1 MSNPVTISPNIQSGE
16 PVFTNTRV
24 PVKNLFDYLKAWH
37 SLNEFLADFPSVKKE
52 QAIQVI
58 DHFENLLNF
67 HVIANEKGAAWENL
81 PQKLKYRLQD
91 VCEIFTVNDKGWN
104 ALENGDLINA
114 MQDDGFDFLLTSDK
128 NLQYQQNLTKYS
140 ISFIV
145 LNVPNNN
152 YETILPLV
160 PKIKTVLADNVQK
173 KLVIIE

>member
-1 MSNPVTISPNIQSGE
+1 M
-16 PVFTNTRV
+16 
-24 PVKNLFDYLKAWH
+24 
-37 SLNEFLADFPSVKKE
+37 KK
-52 QAIQVI
+52 V
-58 DHFENLLNF
+58 LLD
-67 HVIANEKGAAWENL
+67 ENL

-145 LNVPNNN
+145 LNVLNNN